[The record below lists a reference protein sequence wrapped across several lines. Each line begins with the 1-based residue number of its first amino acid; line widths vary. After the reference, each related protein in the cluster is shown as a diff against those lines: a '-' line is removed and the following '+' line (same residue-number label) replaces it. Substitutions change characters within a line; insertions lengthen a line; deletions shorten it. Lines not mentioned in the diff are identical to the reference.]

1 MKLTLMRDNS
11 GTLTMRTL
19 DITLQIE
26 AMKHETKPSVF
37 NVCFVAANIFH
48 LFYIK
53 KSLIAYFLHK
63 GY

>member
-26 AMKHETKPSVF
+26 AMKRKPARSVIYGQAY
-37 NVCFVAANIFH
+37 VTHHRTAN
-48 LFYIK
+48 
-53 KSLIAYFLHK
+53 
-63 GY
+63 